1 MGVLGDVGP
10 LHRGVCRHILQ
21 EKGHDMLIRKDVT
34 LATIPSDTEEKNSGV
49 FQLRL

>member
-21 EKGHDMLIRKDVT
+21 EKGREMLIRKEVT
-34 LATIPSDTEEKNSGV
+34 LAIV
-49 FQLRL
+49 L